1 MDRQRKGSDAKS
13 EESPPAA
20 PGFCLSPEQILA
32 LINAI
37 PDIVYFKD
45 GERRNRIV
53 NKAFIDAFGLSIE
66 AVAGMRDEEFLPADL
81 ASACRNSDEIV
92 LRSGKPYRFEE
103 TSVGPDGIERDFET
117 IKAPVFDGNGRITD
131 LVGVSRDITE
141 QKKARRALE
150 TALAE
155 KSMLLKEIHHRVK
168 NNMQVISSLLN
179 LQSRYLKHPDD
190 VELFKESQRR
200 IRSMALIHEMLYQS
214 KSLSRIEFGAY
225 IGNLMDTLRGSMDD
239 SRGLIT
245 YRKELEEVR
254 LDIQTAIPCGF
265 IVNELVSNALKHAFP
280 GGRGGE
286 VFVSLRQEKDGSV
299 ILTVQD
305 DGIGLP
311 PGTSLKAMDSMGM
324 QLVMMLVQQIDGT
337 IRTED
342 GPGAKFVLIF
352 RELKYKP
359 RI

>member
-1 MDRQRKGSDAKS
+1 MVPPEAK
-13 EESPPAA
+13 E
-20 PGFCLSPEQILA
+20 
-32 LINAI
+32 
-37 PDIVYFKD
+37 
-45 GERRNRIV
+45 
-53 NKAFIDAFGLSIE
+53 SIE
-66 AVAGMRDEEFLPADL
+66 LGRLEITAQIKNTAQRGLAEAGQSEGQSKGR
-81 ASACRNSDEIV
+81 
-92 LRSGKPYRFEE
+92 
-103 TSVGPDGIERDFET
+103 GIE
-117 IKAPVFDGNGRITD
+117 
-131 LVGVSRDITE
+131 LV
-141 QKKARRALE
+141 
-150 TALAE
+150 
-155 KSMLLKEIHHRVK
+155 
-168 NNMQVISSLLN
+168 
-179 LQSRYLKHPDD
+179 D
-190 VELFKESQRR
+190 VG
-200 IRSMALIHEMLYQS
+200 
-214 KSLSRIEFGAY
+214 LSRIEFGAY